1 MRDQNICLA
10 LVRGQKKGHSLVL
23 AHKRVVY
30 FATCKECSKSDAPAS
45 YVGETARQ
53 LGERAHEHMTKA
65 KSLNKDSFIVNHWME
80 KHHLDTSPPGFKF
93 SVLSSHRDP
102 LSRQLREA
110 ILIGKQGDLN
120 KKNEFGLNELIR
132 LDAPHYSWDKA
143 ERDRLQRKEKL
154 EHDIKICDFT
164 AVMLNVKECD
174 RNVIVP
180 NEVNGDF
187 CYRHSFKRQREECN
201 NKVTVWGEEE
211 HRGRKKKRKMFTSTP
226 KTYREAP
233 QYKSDDSG
241 ATMERSMSL
250 EVSDNV
256 LQEEKQTR
264 TNVSGKW
271 DETVKDDS
279 KAPKLMQAL
288 GDKIIQVDNY
298 CDATESFST
307 RQSNKGGTGGFRMKL
322 SVMNNDTNAMEQ
334 DDVNTSLSAW
344 EEGFAVDPDVWEDD
358 YDLGLSLLFNELVE
372 TEDGYDDFGLTDL
385 FHEKIVD
392 QYELKECLKE
402 MKSNKLYSIF
412 KASVVKMTP
421 TKRKISPNSHGSSSK
436 TRRMSLE
443 QTTSPKLRP
452 ITDNMTRGRSA
463 TVTSPSVEK
472 RTKKRASRRL
482 IPGQQLL
489 TRIWGKLAR
498 TIIYVVVPATPTR
511 HLVWSLSGLI

>member
-1 MRDQNICLA
+1 
-10 LVRGQKKGHSLVL
+10 
-23 AHKRVVY
+23 
-30 FATCKECSKSDAPAS
+30 
-45 YVGETARQ
+45 
-53 LGERAHEHMTKA
+53 
-65 KSLNKDSFIVNHWME
+65 
-80 KHHLDTSPPGFKF
+80 
-93 SVLSSHRDP
+93 
-102 LSRQLREA
+102 
-110 ILIGKQGDLN
+110 
-120 KKNEFGLNELIR
+120 
-132 LDAPHYSWDKA
+132 
-143 ERDRLQRKEKL
+143 
-154 EHDIKICDFT
+154 
-164 AVMLNVKECD
+164 
-174 RNVIVP
+174 
-180 NEVNGDF
+180 
-187 CYRHSFKRQREECN
+187 
-201 NKVTVWGEEE
+201 
-211 HRGRKKKRKMFTSTP
+211 
-226 KTYREAP
+226 
-233 QYKSDDSG
+233 
-241 ATMERSMSL
+241 MSL

-264 TNVSGKW
+264 TNVSGKL
-271 DETVKDDS
+271 DETVIDDS
-279 KAPKLMQAL
+279 KAPTLMQAL

-322 SVMNNDTNAMEQ
+322 SVMNNDRNAMEQ

-344 EEGFAVDPDVWEDD
+344 EEGFAVVPDIWEDD

-443 QTTSPKLRP
+443 QIICSKLRH

-472 RTKKRASRRL
+472 RTKKRAL
-482 IPGQQLL
+482 Q
-489 TRIWGKLAR
+489 KMNFN
-498 TIIYVVVPATPTR
+498 
-511 HLVWSLSGLI
+511 